1 MLLISDLKAP
11 ERSPNMSDA
20 TRSQQPKLL
29 DEVRNVL
36 RLHHYSIHT
45 ERSYVD
51 WIVRFVRFHG
61 MRSRAD
67 LVPAEPK
74 IEAFLTDLAVR
85 GNVAPATQNQAMN
98 ALVFLYKRVLSES
111 LPGSINAVRADK
123 RVTVPVVMTREEV
136 AAVLSLMDG
145 TAQVVAKLLYGSG
158 LRIMEAVR
166 LRVKDIDYQMKQLT
180 VRAGKGDK
188 DRFTTFPATLTP
200 LLQNHLAGVKTLH
213 QQNVARGHGAV
224 YLPHALAR
232 KYPTAATEWG
242 WQYVFPAR
250 NLSVDP
256 RGGVTRRHH
265 VDPSVVNKAIKVAVH
280 RAGLTKQ
287 ISAHTFRHSFATHLL
302 QRGTDIRTIQHL
314 LGHNDVA
321 TTMIYTHVLQQ
332 GGQGVPSPL
341 DDLGI

>member
-1 MLLISDLKAP
+1 MWSREDLFP
-11 ERSPNMSDA
+11 
-20 TRSQQPKLL
+20 T
-29 DEVRNVL
+29 
-36 RLHHYSIHT
+36 
-45 ERSYVD
+45 
-51 WIVRFVRFHG
+51 
-61 MRSRAD
+61 
-67 LVPAEPK
+67 EPK
-74 IEAFLTDLAVR
+74 IEAFLADLAMN

-98 ALVFLYKRVLSES
+98 ALVFLYKRVLNHAME
-111 LPGSINAVRADK
+111 GSINAVRADK
-123 RVTVPVVMTREEV
+123 KINVPVVMTREEV
-136 AAVLSLMDG
+136 AAVISLMDG

-213 QQNVARGHGAV
+213 QQDLAQGHGET

-232 KYPTAATEWG
+232 KHPNAAQEWG

-256 RGGVTRRHH
+256 RSGITRRHR
-265 VDPSVVNKAIKVAVH
+265 VDPSVINKAIKVAVR

-302 QRGTDIRTIQHL
+302 QRGTDIRTIQQL

-321 TTMIYTHVLQQ
+321 TTMIYTHLLQQ
-332 GGQGVPSPL
+332 GGLGVPSPL
-341 DDLGI
+341 DDLDV

>member
-1 MLLISDLKAP
+1 MPDT
-11 ERSPNMSDA
+11 

-29 DEVRNVL
+29 DEVRQVL

-45 ERSYVD
+45 ERSSVA

-61 MRSRAD
+61 MRSRED
-67 LVPAEPK
+67 LFPAEPK
-74 IEAFLTDLAVR
+74 IESFLTDLAVH
-85 GNVAPATQNQAMN
+85 GNVAAATQNQAMN
-98 ALVFLYKRVLSES
+98 ALVFLSKRVLTHA
-111 LPGSINAVRADK
+111 LQDRINAVRADK
-123 RVTVPVVMTREEV
+123 KINVPVVMTREEV

-145 TAQVVAKLLYGSG
+145 TAQLVAKLLYGSG

-166 LRVKDIDYQMKQLT
+166 LRVKDIDDQMKQLT
-180 VRAGKGDK
+180 VRSGKGDK

-213 QQNVARGHGAV
+213 QQDSVQGHGEV

-232 KYPTAATEWG
+232 KSSNTAKAWG

-250 NLSVDP
+250 DISVDP
-256 RGGVTRRHH
+256 RSGVTRRHH
-265 VDPSVVNKAIKVAVH
+265 VDPSVINKAIKVAVR
-280 RAGLTKQ
+280 RAGLTKH

-302 QRGTDIRTIQHL
+302 QRGTDIRTIQQL

-321 TTMIYTHVLQQ
+321 TTMIYTHILQQ

-341 DDLGI
+341 DDLGV